1 MKIRNFNCLFL
12 TLALVCGTLACEK
25 PDSGFIWR
33 NEWQEPQPNP
43 EPQPEPNP
51 NPEPEP
57 QPEAPAEPDSGFEGG
72 VDWTTVPPEPN
83 GG

>member
-1 MKIRNFNCLFL
+1 MKKKWILCTL
-12 TLALVCGTLACEK
+12 LALSILMGVFPVPVSAAETTSAPTESYVPPTETV
-25 PDSGFIWR
+25 PD
-33 NEWQEPQPNP
+33 
-43 EPQPEPNP
+43 
-51 NPEPEP
+51 PEPEP